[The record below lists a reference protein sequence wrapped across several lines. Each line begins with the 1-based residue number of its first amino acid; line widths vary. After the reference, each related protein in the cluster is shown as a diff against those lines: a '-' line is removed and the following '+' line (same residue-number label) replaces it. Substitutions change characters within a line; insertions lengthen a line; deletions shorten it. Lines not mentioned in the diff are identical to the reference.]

1 MKQPYEKLEK
11 LREILGNEIVFM
23 EFLNYFTS
31 DQINKFCDS
40 VATDYDVENEF
51 ED

>member
-11 LREILGNEIVFM
+11 LREILGNEIVFT

-31 DQINKFCDS
+31 DQIDKFCDS
-40 VATDYDVENEF
+40 VANEYDI
-51 ED
+51 